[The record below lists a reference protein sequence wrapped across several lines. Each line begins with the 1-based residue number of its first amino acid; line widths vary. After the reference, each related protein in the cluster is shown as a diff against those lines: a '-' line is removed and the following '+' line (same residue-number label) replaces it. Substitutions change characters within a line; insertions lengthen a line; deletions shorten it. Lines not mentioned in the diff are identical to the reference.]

1 MAGPAR
7 RKCPRS
13 SIERECVVRLH
24 VIMAAAIVAAASA
37 SAWAILPPPPPMT
50 DEQKAKA
57 EEAKENAAEAAKKEG
72 ELLAKYQDRAAEN
85 YKRNKGIKG
94 GAPPFDQE

>member
-1 MAGPAR
+1 MEKYKPTSVEITKA
-7 RKCPRS
+7 
-13 SIERECVVRLH
+13 EEL
-24 VIMAAAIVAAASA
+24 
-37 SAWAILPPPPPMT
+37 MT

-57 EEAKENAAEAAKKEG
+57 EEAKNNAVEAAKKEG

-94 GAPPFDQE
+94 GAPPSTKSKKK